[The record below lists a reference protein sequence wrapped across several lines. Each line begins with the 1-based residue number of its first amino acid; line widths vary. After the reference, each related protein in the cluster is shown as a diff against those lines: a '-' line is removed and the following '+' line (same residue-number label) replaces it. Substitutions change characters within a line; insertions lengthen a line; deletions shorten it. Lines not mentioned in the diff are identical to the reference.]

1 MANGESPANRVLKG
15 ENPNKVFDSQ
25 EQFKD
30 RNNLN
35 NKKYQDGGSKNISG
49 RTTESFGTRKIIAS
63 LIVLFVFVVLTMSLL
78 MIKRKLM
85 SNLLEGKNKSMK
97 PFPYSKE

>member
-1 MANGESPANRVLKG
+1 MEEVRIYLEEQQKALE
-15 ENPNKVFDSQ
+15 Q
-25 EQFKD
+25 E
-30 RNNLN
+30 
-35 NKKYQDGGSKNISG
+35 
-49 RTTESFGTRKIIAS
+49 KIIAS